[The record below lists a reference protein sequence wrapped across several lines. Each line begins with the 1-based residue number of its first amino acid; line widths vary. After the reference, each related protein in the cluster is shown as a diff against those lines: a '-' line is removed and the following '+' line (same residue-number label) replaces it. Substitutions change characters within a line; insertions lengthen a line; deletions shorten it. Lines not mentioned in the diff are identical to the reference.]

1 MSRYINLADEKGRNA
16 EVIFSGIT
24 KKPLVKMITPD
35 GKDTHTQKVLKGKAE
50 NSYEGLM
57 LQFKDDEHIADAI
70 IKNDADIDLEMTGR
84 FLEETNKIYI
94 DKQLK
99 PVSKISKKE
108 IVYNPDGTQK
118 EERAVKE
125 SIANILS
132 ENPVKPNGKLFSKK
146 EMSRKLV
153 FAKKYQISH
162 VNGLTFD
169 FLFEMAKMLHE
180 KESIIMLG
188 GGVKGNEPLVF
199 QDGGK
204 SYRAFL
210 EGRVKDNSY
219 LLLLHLSNLEL
230 KGVK

>member
-24 KKPLVKMITPD
+24 KKPSVKMVTPD
-35 GKDTHTQKVLKGKAE
+35 GKDTHTKRVLKGKAE
-50 NSYEGLM
+50 NSYEGLT
-57 LQFKDDEHIADAI
+57 LQFKDDEHIAEAI
-70 IKNDADIDLEMTGR
+70 MKNDADIDLEMTGR

-94 DKQLK
+94 DKHLK

-125 SIANILS
+125 TIANILS
-132 ENPVKPNGKLFSKK
+132 ENPVKSNGKLFAKK

-169 FLFEMAKMLHE
+169 FLFEMAKMLHD
-180 KESIIMLG
+180 KDSIMMLG
-188 GGVKGNEPLVF
+188 AGAKGNEPLVF
-199 QDGGK
+199 QDGAK
-204 SYRAFL
+204 SCGLFL
-210 EGRVKDNSY
+210 KNV
-219 LLLLHLSNLEL
+219 
-230 KGVK
+230 